1 MGFFENLKI
10 KSEAKKL
17 GFTIDEYNDYLEA
30 EKYGISADEYRRWI
44 KEFKKTLTLEE
55 FGAFCKALKVKGEFY
70 IDYKPHITEPTALE
84 YAKNHKRISL
94 DMFLRYCDREHCYA
108 EAGFGIL
115 GGSFQ
120 YDAYILYLD
129 KNPITEINDDVCQD
143 AEKFIIEYS
152 KKYVREHSVIK
163 DGVLKEYYGEL
174 YDLVCIPDEVHTIA
188 ENALNKPENDYKI
201 YNLLFHNNFKSLG
214 FSDCISINDFTTFP
228 YKEKRLQEAMWK
240 YRLPDSMEYI
250 ADYDKFSFGSTLD
263 TIIAPISL
271 KGSKVL
277 KGRKVKWVGEVKK
290 AKTVAT
296 KEAKS
301 NEVESNETK
310 DNAIVISSK
319 DDNVDD
325 FYNFG
330 LGSQTMNIDDALAIS
345 IPNSFVFGKN
355 IVHEFKNHFTNKMTS
370 LTYDFVMAFND
381 NYAKLDGSGKSTL
394 ELEVLKGEPLADNN
408 YDFSSKNIV
417 DEILGSKVSST
428 RGGNSNPKKVI
439 GKKDLYIEFAS
450 GLRLFDSSE
459 YDAVI
464 LNKNNYYMISIY
476 FNYEGRKI
484 TQLKKATEESIV
496 KSMLKTIKLLSEGE
510 AEILEK
516 EYAPVD
522 VTAISLVEKTVKIQ
536 NNTKIVESKSS
547 DVYNI
552 DEKMEN
558 VSADIKRRLDR
569 FFEKLDSAYPD
580 KVVKSLHK
588 DHKKWGETLTKLYRE
603 LGYES
608 GNDLLEAYG
617 YTVVASD
624 NKGGRTS
631 AMSVDEVIAEFKSRY
646 KDGPEFDNIK
656 DLLSANADIAP
667 YCRKVQNNSN
677 ELFGMPFGAYLI
689 SIGVLKE
696 KEHREKEV
704 LPSIK
709 ERFDELVIQLQEK
722 YKDCDKFPTS
732 IKELKEQCTDIDV
745 SHVESWALKSYGVTA
760 EEYLTKIGIIVK
772 AKTSE
777 EKLASVTKTLK
788 ERYSSGDKKAYS
800 IATLIE
806 ENPDLPI
813 STIGTW
819 SRKFFGQ
826 NASEYLIEQGILSE
840 NEWIVSQRLE
850 NERRKEVEER
860 LAAEKKALEERIQAE
875 ISAPVDTK
883 YYEPPVYYV
892 DEIEISGDEANEWEW
907 SDSYWGKEG
916 QLIIDDYK
924 GDKKHII
931 VPTFINGRRVMGLGP
946 ACFQNCKAETI
957 EIPGTIKELNGAN
970 GYGNEFIKCVIIG
983 EGVQT
988 MDDTFLSAASNLAEV
1003 KVSKSVNHFNYE
1015 FFPSTPFVFTPWF
1028 KKQEYVIVGEVLV
1041 GVNSDSALMNIPLGV
1056 RRIYN
1061 HMSINMPNLRKI
1073 IIPNT
1078 VIELGKSALS
1088 YNTSE
1093 VEEIVIPKSLTKI
1106 GANAFGQSK
1115 WIKKQNGSSIIINN
1129 VLYKYETKEA
1139 DVVIPEGI
1147 VSIAGEVF
1155 KDNAFI
1161 NTISFPETLKEI
1173 GEESFAG
1180 CENLTTI
1187 NIPEGVEHLGKACFF
1202 NCKKLSKVNLP
1213 DTLVEIGRSAFNS
1226 CSALTEVTIGE
1237 NVEIIEEKAFLNC
1250 RMLRSVRLGNKLKRI
1265 LSEAFS
1271 GCHLLSSI
1279 ILPDTIEEIG
1289 GEAFSN
1295 CASLEKIV
1303 IPNTINKISYSLFRG
1318 CKKLKDVK
1326 LPHSILEIGNFAF
1339 CGCAELEEV
1348 TIPKKVG
1355 QEAFRGCAKLKKSI
1369 FTDGIKVIAKNCF
1382 YGCSVLEDVIIPDSV
1397 ELIEEGAFGE
1407 CVSLSKVLLP
1417 EKLEKVGKSA
1427 FSGCI
1432 ALEKIILP
1440 KSIDTIE
1447 DGAFKDCASLLE
1459 VEVPDSIQNFGL
1471 DVFTNTPYMK
1481 KEYGDFMI
1489 VNGVLSK
1496 YLGRDKDVIVP
1507 DGVITIEENSFAE
1520 AYHVESITM
1529 SDSVKFIGNKIM
1541 GTIFSWDDNPKPQL
1555 KKLVIGNNVSSIG
1568 AGAFENCDKLSDI
1581 TFGTSLKIIGDSA
1594 FSGCTKLENIDLSNT
1609 AVIEVKQNAFSG
1621 CNKAKSIMF
1630 SNCIENIGRNAFSG
1644 VYIRELILPQTI
1656 KSIERSSFCGV
1667 SKMYVYDTIDPNAV
1681 EAKDW
1686 KYNRWNGTVNSALSC
1701 VMLSVPSG
1709 YSECQGNTGWSNY
1722 HLTVLSAETN
1732 AIKYRIFCDCEE
1744 RDDYRAIMFSAWG
1757 KNASFKFEDYDE
1769 YFMKTR
1775 NPIGRAEMAF
1785 CRIQYPE
1792 GLSEKHR
1799 LNYEA
1804 FLERCMFIERSA
1816 RRIAKMIAKEDAVD
1830 RLKLLDRYHAIDEHN
1845 IDWIKDE
1852 LSSMDAKK
1860 CLAFLKE
1867 HFLR

>member
-10 KSEAKKL
+10 KSEAKRL
-17 GFTIDEYNDYLEA
+17 GFTLDEYNDYLEA
-30 EKYGISADEYRRWI
+30 EKFGISADEYRRWI

-55 FGAFCKALKVKGEFY
+55 YGAFCKALKVKGEFY
-70 IDYKPHITEPTALE
+70 IDCKPHITEPSALE

-94 DMFLRYCDREHCYA
+94 EMFLRYLDRDHCYV
-108 EAGFGIL
+108 EAGFDIL
-115 GGSFQ
+115 GGGFQ

-129 KNPITEINDDVCQD
+129 KNSITEINDDVCQD

-174 YDLVCIPDEVHTIA
+174 YDLFCIPDEVHTIA
-188 ENALNKPENDYKI
+188 ENALNKSENDYKI

-250 ADYDKFSFGSTLD
+250 ADYDEFSFGSTLD

-277 KGRKVKWVGEVKK
+277 KGRKVKWIGEVKK

-301 NEVESNETK
+301 NEAESNGTK
-310 DNAIVISSK
+310 DNAVAISSK
-319 DDNVDD
+319 DDNVDN

-330 LGSQTMNIDDALAIS
+330 LGSQTINIDDVLAIS

-355 IVHEFKNHFTNKMTS
+355 IVHKFKNHFTNKMTS

-459 YDAVI
+459 YDAVV

-496 KSMLKTIKLLSEGE
+496 KSMLKTIKVLSEGE

-536 NNTKIVESKSS
+536 NNTKLVESKSS

-558 VSADIKRRLDR
+558 ASADIKRRLDR

-608 GNDLLEAYG
+608 GNALLEAYG
-617 YTVVASD
+617 YTVAVSD
-624 NKGGRTS
+624 NKGGRIT
-631 AMSVDEVIAEFKSRY
+631 AMSSEKVIEEFKSRY
-646 KDGPEFDNIK
+646 ADGPVYSSIKELFDANP
-656 DLLSANADIAP
+656 DLAP
-667 YCRKVQNNSN
+667 YQSTLKNKAIH
-677 ELFGMPFGAYLI
+677 LFGMTLASYLV
-689 SIGVLKE
+689 SIGILKE
-696 KEHREKEV
+696 KEIKEKTV
-704 LPSIK
+704 LPTIK
-709 ERFDELVIQLQEK
+709 ERFDELIIQLQEK
-722 YKDCDKFPTS
+722 YKDCDNLPAS
-732 IKELKEQCTDIDV
+732 VKELKSQCTDLDA
-745 SHVESWALKSYGVTA
+745 SHIESWALKSYGITA

-850 NERRKEVEER
+850 NERRKEAEER
-860 LAAEKKALEERIQAE
+860 LAAEEKALEVRIQAE
-875 ISAPVDTK
+875 LSTTSSTINCDLPI
-883 YYEPPVYYV
+883 YYV
-892 DEIEISGDEANEWEW
+892 DEIDVCGDEANDWEYK
-907 SDSYWGKEG
+907 DTYWGREG
-916 QLIIDDYK
+916 QLIIDDYV

-931 VPTFINGRRVMGLGP
+931 VPAFINGRRVMGFGP
-946 ACFQNCKAETI
+946 ACFQNCKAEII
-957 EIPGTIKELNGAN
+957 EIPGTIKEVNGTN
-970 GYGNEFIKCVIIG
+970 GYINEFIKCVIVG

-988 MDDTFLSAASNLAEV
+988 IGESFLSAAPNLTEV
-1003 KVSKSVNHFNYE
+1003 KVSKSVKQLEQDFYMNI
-1015 FFPSTPFVFTPWF
+1015 PFYGTPWF
-1028 KKQEYVIVGEVLV
+1028 KNQEYVIIGDVLA
-1041 GVNSDSALMNIPLGV
+1041 GAKSDGAIMNIPSGV
-1056 RRIYN
+1056 RRVCSKMAIE
-1061 HMSINMPNLRKI
+1061 MPNLRKI
-1073 IIPNT
+1073 IIPDT
-1078 VIELGKSALS
+1078 VIELCSEAFS
-1088 YNTSE
+1088 YGAAMVQE
-1093 VEEIVIPKSLTKI
+1093 VVIPKSLTKI
-1106 GANAFGQSK
+1106 GANAFGRSQ
-1115 WIKKQNGSSIIINN
+1115 WIEQQKGSSIIINN
-1129 VLYKYETKEA
+1129 VLYKCEA
-1139 DVVIPEGI
+1139 TAADLIIPDGVI
-1147 VSIAGEVF
+1147 SIAGKVF
-1155 KDNAFI
+1155 KDNLFI
-1161 NTISFPETLKEI
+1161 KTVSFPETIKEI
-1173 GEESFAG
+1173 GEQAFSG
-1180 CENLTTI
+1180 CKNLTTI
-1187 NIPEGVEHLGKACFF
+1187 NIPAGVECLGKACFF
-1202 NCKKLSKVNLP
+1202 NCKNLSKVNLP

-1226 CSALTEVTIGE
+1226 CLALTEITIGE
-1237 NVEIIEEKAFLNC
+1237 NVEVIGEKAFLNC
-1250 RMLRSVRLGNKLKRI
+1250 RMLKSVNLGNKVKRI
-1265 LSEAFS
+1265 LSEAFN
-1271 GCHLLSSI
+1271 GCNSLSSI

-1289 GEAFSN
+1289 GEAFRN

-1303 IPNTINKISYSLFRG
+1303 IPNSINKISYWLFGG

-1355 QEAFRGCAKLKKSI
+1355 QEAFRGCTKLKKSI

-1382 YGCSVLEDVIIPDSV
+1382 YGCSVLEEVIIPDSV

-1529 SDSVKFIGNKIM
+1529 PDSVKFIGNKIM

-1621 CNKAKSIMF
+1621 CNKVKSIMF
-1630 SNCIENIGRNAFSG
+1630 SNCIENIGREAFSG

-1667 SKMYVYDTIDPNAV
+1667 SKLYVYDTIDPNAV

-1686 KYNRWNGTVNSALSC
+1686 KYDRWNGTVNSALSC

-1709 YSECQGNTGWSNY
+1709 YSECQGNTGWSSY
-1722 HLTVLSAETN
+1722 HITVLSAETN
-1732 AIKYRIFCDCEE
+1732 AIRYRIFCDDEE
-1744 RDDYRAIMFSAWG
+1744 KDNYRAMMFSAWG
-1757 KNASFKFEDYDE
+1757 KNASFNFEDYDE

-1792 GLSEKHR
+1792 GLSGKHR
-1799 LNYEA
+1799 SNYEA

-1816 RRIAKMIAKEDAVD
+1816 RRIAEMIAKEDDVD
-1830 RLKLLDRYHAIDEHN
+1830 RLKLLNQYHTIDSHN
-1845 IDWIKDE
+1845 IDWIREE
-1852 LSSMDAKK
+1852 LSSIDAKK

-1867 HFLR
+1867 QFSR

>member
-10 KSEAKKL
+10 KNEAKKL
-17 GFTIDEYNDYLEA
+17 GFTLEEYNAYLEA
-30 EKYGISADEYRRWI
+30 KEYEISVDEYRRWI
-44 KEFKKTLTLEE
+44 KELKHTLTLEE
-55 FGAFCKALKVKGEFY
+55 YGAFCKALKVKGEFY
-70 IDYKPHITEPTALE
+70 IDCKPHITEPTALE

-214 FSDCISINDFTTFP
+214 FSDYVSINDFTTFP

-250 ADYDKFSFGSTLD
+250 ADYDEFSFGSTLD

-271 KGSKVL
+271 KGNKVL

-290 AKTVAT
+290 AKTVAA
-296 KEAKS
+296 KEANS
-301 NEVESNETK
+301 NEAENNRTK
-310 DNAIVISSK
+310 DNAVAISSK
-319 DDNVDD
+319 DDNVDN

-330 LGSQTMNIDDALAIS
+330 LGSQTINIDDVLAIS

-355 IVHEFKNHFTNKMTS
+355 IVHKFKNHFTNKMTS

-496 KSMLKTIKLLSEGE
+496 KSMLKTIKVLSEGE

-516 EYAPVD
+516 EYAPID

-536 NNTKIVESKSS
+536 NNTKLVESKSS

-608 GNDLLEAYG
+608 GNALLEAYG
-617 YTVVASD
+617 YTVVSSE

-646 KDGPEFDNIK
+646 KDGPQHDNIK

-696 KEHREKEV
+696 KEHKEKET
-704 LPSIK
+704 LPSFK
-709 ERFDELVIQLQEK
+709 DRFDSLIEQIQEK
-722 YKDCDKFPTS
+722 YKDCKYLPTS
-732 IKELKEQCTDIDV
+732 VKELKSQCADLDA
-745 SHVESWALKSYGVTA
+745 SHIESWALKGYGISA
-760 EEYLTKIGIIVK
+760 EEYLINLGIIVR
-772 AKTSE
+772 AKTTE
-777 EKLASVTKTLK
+777 EKLFDITETLK
-788 ERYSSGDKKAYS
+788 QRYSLGENKVYS
-800 IATLIE
+800 ISELCE
-806 ENPDLPI
+806 QNPDLPI
-813 STIGTW
+813 STINTW
-819 SRKFFGQ
+819 SRKIF
-826 NASEYLIEQGILSE
+826 NKSASEYLLEQGVLSE
-840 NEWIVSQRLE
+840 YEWIVA
-850 NERRKEVEER
+850 ER
-860 LAAEKKALEERIQAE
+860 LKKERYDAEKKALEERLQAE
-875 ISAPVDTK
+875 IAAPVDTK

-892 DEIEISGDEANEWEW
+892 EEIEISGDEANEWEW

-916 QLIIDDYK
+916 QLIINDYK

-931 VPTFINGRRVMGLGP
+931 VPTFINGRRVMGLSP
-946 ACFQNCKAETI
+946 ACFQNCKAEII

-1015 FFPSTPFVFTPWF
+1015 FFPSTPFDCTPWF
-1028 KKQEYVIVGEVLV
+1028 EKQEYVIVGEVLV
-1041 GVNSDSALMNIPLGV
+1041 GVNSDSALMNIPSGV

-1061 HMSINMPNLRKI
+1061 HISINMPNLRKI

-1078 VIELGKSALS
+1078 VIELCKSALS

-1173 GEESFAG
+1173 GEEAFAG

-1202 NCKKLSKVNLP
+1202 NCKKLSQANLP

-1226 CSALTEVTIGE
+1226 CTALTEITIGK
-1237 NVEIIEEKAFLNC
+1237 NVEVIGEKAFLNC
-1250 RMLRSVRLGNKLKRI
+1250 GMLRSVILGNKVKRI
-1265 LSEAFS
+1265 LSEAFK
-1271 GCHLLSSI
+1271 GCHSLSSI
-1279 ILPDTIEEIG
+1279 ILPDMIEEIG
-1289 GEAFSN
+1289 GETFN
-1295 CASLEKIV
+1295 DCDSLEKIV

-1326 LPHSILEIGNFAF
+1326 LPNGIIEIGDYAFA
-1339 CGCAELEEV
+1339 CCAELEEV
-1348 TIPKKVG
+1348 TLPPKIG
-1355 QEAFRGCAKLKKSI
+1355 EAAFRGCVKLKNAV
-1369 FTDGIKVIAKNCF
+1369 FNDGIKVIRKNSF
-1382 YGCSVLEDVIIPDSV
+1382 WGCRELEEIIIPDSV
-1397 ELIEEGAFGE
+1397 ESIEDEAFGE
-1407 CVSLSKVLLP
+1407 CVSLRKVTLP
-1417 EKLEKVGKSA
+1417 KGLEKIGRSA
-1427 FSGCI
+1427 FGGCI
-1432 ALEKIILP
+1432 ALEKIIIP
-1440 KSIDTIE
+1440 KSIDTIG
-1447 DGAFKDCASLLE
+1447 DKAFKDCIALFE
-1459 VEVPDSIQNFGL
+1459 IDVPESIQNFGL
-1471 DVFTNTPYMK
+1471 DVFTNTPYIK
-1481 KEYGDFMI
+1481 KKYGDFVI

-1496 YLGRDKDVIVP
+1496 YLGADKDVIIP
-1507 DGVITIEENSFAE
+1507 DGVIRVEENTFSE
-1520 AYHVESITM
+1520 SYHVESITIP
-1529 SDSVKFIGNKIM
+1529 DSVKTICNKIM
-1541 GTIFSWDDNPKPQL
+1541 GNVYSWDDNPKPQL

-1568 AGAFENCDKLSDI
+1568 EGAFENCDMLSDI
-1581 TFGTSLKIIGDSA
+1581 TFGTGLKTIGDSA
-1594 FSGCTKLENIDLSNT
+1594 FSGCTKLESIDLSNT
-1609 AVIEVKQNAFSG
+1609 AVMEIKQNAFSG
-1621 CNKAKSIMF
+1621 CSKVKSIKF
-1630 SNCIENIGRNAFSG
+1630 SNYIENIGRGAFSG
-1644 VYIRELILPQTI
+1644 IYIREVIVPKTV

-1667 SKMYVYDTIDPNAV
+1667 SKLYVYDTVDPNAI

-1686 KYNRWNGTVNSALSC
+1686 KYDRWNGTVNSALSC
-1701 VMLSVPSG
+1701 AMLSVPSG
-1709 YSECQGNTGWSNY
+1709 YSECQGNTGWSSY
-1722 HLTVLSAETN
+1722 HITVLSAETN
-1732 AIKYRIFCDCEE
+1732 AIRYRIFCDDEE

-1757 KNASFKFEDYDE
+1757 KNASFNFEDYDE

-1792 GLSEKHR
+1792 GLREKHR
-1799 LNYEA
+1799 SNYEA

-1816 RRIAKMIAKEDAVD
+1816 RRIAEMIAKEDDVD
-1830 RLKLLDRYHAIDEHN
+1830 RLKLLNQYHTIDSHN
-1845 IDWIKDE
+1845 IDWIREE
-1852 LSSMDAKK
+1852 LSSIDAKK
-1860 CLAFLKE
+1860 CLAFLE
-1867 HFLR
+1867 EQFSR